1 MYECSSPGLPGL
13 LLSGRFERSAP
24 AAPRGP
30 SGSSEKLG
38 DCTSMP
44 YIGNSAES
52 PHGRGRPGQPGAPP
66 DNATVRPIP
75 VTTLD
80 RLAPLLAAD
89 RPLLRQLLGARRPWP
104 PSSAGSTCSAMLRIA
119 RPSLQSALELVLE
132 LRGIDPSVESGTSSL
147 GNTRPVVSRCRLDS
161 PA

>member
-1 MYECSSPGLPGL
+1 
-13 LLSGRFERSAP
+13 
-24 AAPRGP
+24 
-30 SGSSEKLG
+30 
-38 DCTSMP
+38 MP

-89 RPLLRQLLGARRPWP
+89 RPLLRQGRPAQQSDNSQATVAANWRICKLLEIR
-104 PSSAGSTCSAMLRIA
+104 AGHTQPC
-119 RPSLQSALELVLE
+119 
-132 LRGIDPSVESGTSSL
+132 
-147 GNTRPVVSRCRLDS
+147 
-161 PA
+161 